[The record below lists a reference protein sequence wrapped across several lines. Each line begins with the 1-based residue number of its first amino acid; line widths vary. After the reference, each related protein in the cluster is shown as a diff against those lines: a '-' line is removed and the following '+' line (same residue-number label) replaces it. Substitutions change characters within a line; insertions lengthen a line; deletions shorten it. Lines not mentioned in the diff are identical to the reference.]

1 MNEDVEADEDL
12 EQFASYHGV
21 TWEEFTVFDSD
32 LATSMTIEEDW
43 ERNLVASCS
52 NVEDDC
58 LASSD
63 EMVTIRMMHLLQLNY
78 LQELKEFALF
88 HHKNQKL
95 QDYFTQSQVI
105 VEQRFS
111 QNNTTQTKLPDI
123 APVTI
128 ELNTEAI

>member
-1 MNEDVEADEDL
+1 M
-12 EQFASYHGV
+12 

-32 LATSMTIEEDW
+32 LATSVTIEEDW

-52 NVEDDC
+52 NAEDDC

-63 EMVTIRMMHLLQLNY
+63 EDGNNQDDE
-78 LQELKEFALF
+78 ELKEFTLF
-88 HHKNQKL
+88 NKNQEL

-105 VEQRFS
+105 VEQTFS
-111 QNNTTQTKLPDI
+111 QNNTTRTKLPDI
-123 APVTI
+123 APVTN